1 VLGKGLGILLGMLA
15 LAGIGASSIARGSA
29 GAAPSAL
36 PAASFQSGGLG
47 PLPGHAAP
55 PAPSAGAPPAE
66 LDTGPPAQARSPGL
80 TEDGKVILNQADLA
94 DLRKLPGVGQKRA
107 QAILALR
114 EKLGGRFRRLSDL
127 LRVKGIGPK
136 SLRKWKDQVVLDA
149 PKPEPTPEP
158 DAGTGDA
165 GAG

>member
-1 VLGKGLGILLGMLA
+1 
-15 LAGIGASSIARGSA
+15 
-29 GAAPSAL
+29 
-36 PAASFQSGGLG
+36 
-47 PLPGHAAP
+47 
-55 PAPSAGAPPAE
+55 
-66 LDTGPPAQARSPGL
+66 
-80 TEDGKVILNQADLA
+80 
-94 DLRKLPGVGQKRA
+94 VGQKRA